1 MIFCDNISFRSHLYD
16 AGKRHKSHK
25 GRYFFEVIDYYLF
38 RLRSNGSVISNRRRL
53 E

>member
-1 MIFCDNISFRSHLYD
+1 MTRGNAINHTKEDI
-16 AGKRHKSHK
+16 
-25 GRYFFEVIDYYLF
+25 FFEVIDYYLF